1 MQTKQ
6 IIVGIVG
13 ILGIAVGF
21 AASHFM
27 FSEQTVDLSGRL
39 EVATVLGGDDRPL
52 PQFSLVDHDDK
63 KFTKDNLTG
72 EWSLVFFGFT
82 HCPDICPATL
92 AMLSQVTEDLDTTHA
107 DKLGIYMV
115 TVDPERDKPAHLKNY
130 VTYFNKDFVGVTG
143 DTDQLGLV
151 TKSLGAVAR
160 IQDHEK
166 GATDYAVDHSSHMA
180 LINPKGNLYAIFTA
194 PHEPGQIMHDL
205 KQILDAFDG

>member
-39 EVATVLGGDDRPL
+39 DVATVLGGDDRPL

-92 AMLSQVTEDLDTTHA
+92 AILSQVTEDLDTTHA

-115 TVDPERDKPAHLKNY
+115 TVDPERDKPAHLKSY

-194 PHEPGQIMHDL
+194 PHEPGRIISDL

>member
-27 FSEQTVDLSGRL
+27 FSEQTVVLSGRL

-92 AMLSQVTEDLDTTHA
+92 AMLSQVTEDLETTHA

-194 PHEPGQIMHDL
+194 PHEPGRIMRDL